1 MMKEEK
7 IVQKWRLIKL
17 SKTRPLLAS
26 RLVAVLSEKFGDEV
40 YKVAYDYGF
49 EKGEEVAR
57 NLRIDGFGEIAR
69 FLSMISG
76 VKVEE
81 REEEVLFFPCPVN
94 ALEQIKSEKIC
105 KGFLE
110 GFFRAFGILVEALP
124 DCKEQ
129 CKISVRK
136 THS

>member
-1 MMKEEK
+1 MMKEER

-17 SKTRPLLAS
+17 SKTRPLLAY
-26 RLVAVLSEKFGDEV
+26 RLVAILNEKFGEEV
-40 YKVAYDYGF
+40 YRVAYDYGL
-49 EKGEEVAR
+49 ERGEDVVR
-57 NLRIDGFGEIAR
+57 NLRIGGFGEIAR

-81 REEEVLFFPCPVN
+81 RGEEVLFLSCPVN
-94 ALEQIKSEKIC
+94 ALEQVKSEKIC

-110 GFFRAFGILVEALP
+110 GFFSAFGVSVEALP

-129 CKISVRK
+129 CKILIKK
-136 THS
+136 TRS